1 MSALQAQALYKSYR
15 SGAINTAVLRG
26 LSIELQ
32 AGALSLI
39 SGPSGCGKSTLLAL
53 LSGLAHP
60 DSGSVSIFGEN
71 LANMSRKALTAFRLQ
86 HVGFVFQGFHL
97 FPALRAWEQV
107 ALCLGYMGMSAS
119 RARDESHAALAAVGL
134 SERTQLRPNE
144 LSGGEKQRVA
154 VARAL
159 AKRPQLIFADE
170 PSSALDA
177 ASGKLVIDCLHQTA
191 RNNGTLVLCV
201 SHDFRLI
208 RAADRVLNMQDGVLS
223 AYAGSS
229 DSFGVSP

>member
-1 MSALQAQALYKSYR
+1 MSALQAHALYKSYR
-15 SGAINTAVLRG
+15 SGAINTAVLQG

-32 AGALSLI
+32 AGALSMI
-39 SGPSGCGKSTLLAL
+39 CGPSGCGKSTLLAL

-71 LANMSRKALTAFRLQ
+71 LANMSLKALTAFRLQ

-107 ALCLGYMGMSAS
+107 ALCLGYMGISAR

-134 SERTQLRPNE
+134 SERTHLRPNE

-201 SHDFRLI
+201 SHDSRLI

-223 AYAGSS
+223 AYAGAS